1 MRSDEWDKKE
11 SEPYDSLMKKQDAH
25 EHKMQPVKKGDERC
39 IYCGKTYME
48 LRNDW

>member
-11 SEPYDSLMKKQDAH
+11 SEPEPKLKRQDAH